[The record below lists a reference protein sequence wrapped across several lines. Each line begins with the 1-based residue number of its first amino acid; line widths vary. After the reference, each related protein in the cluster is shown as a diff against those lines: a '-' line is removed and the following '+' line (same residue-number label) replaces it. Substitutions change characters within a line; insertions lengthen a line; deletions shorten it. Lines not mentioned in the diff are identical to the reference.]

1 MTDSAATPHVLTLAE
16 ASSRTDNNFN
26 LLRLVA
32 AWAVIYGHSHAVA
45 VWGGPDVVARFLQF
59 KFSGAIAVHV
69 FFVISGFLIA
79 ASLERNRLPAFLLSR
94 ALRIFPGLLAC
105 VAAWVFVLGPLL
117 TTVDDY
123 WRHPEVLRYFAANVG
138 LSMDTA
144 YFLPGV
150 FSGMKFENVNSSL
163 WSLPVEARLYLGMA
177 ALGVFALNRRAR
189 FNPLFLTTLLVGFL
203 VLSPRPMQDI
213 ESRVYYCVAFFFTGA
228 FAWLNR
234 DEIPLSWPLLLAI
247 MVLAAALHGT
257 SRFFVGYALLLAYGT
272 LFLAYVPRLPVIR
285 HHDFSYGLY
294 LWGWPS
300 QQLVQMFVPTAGPVA
315 NTIGATL
322 VAGVF
327 AVASWFLVEAPA
339 MRLKSRFRVRAHTA
353 SPDAGSTTMHA
364 DAVRARAED
373 AVVARAEDADA
384 VRVEAARH
392 SDVR

>member
-1 MTDSAATPHVLTLAE
+1 
-16 ASSRTDNNFN
+16 
-26 LLRLVA
+26 LRLVA

-45 VWGGPDVVARFLQF
+45 VWGGPDVVAKFLQF
-59 KFSGAIAVHV
+59 KFAGAIAVHV

-79 ASLERNRLPAFLLSR
+79 ASLERNRLPIFLLSR

-117 TTVDDY
+117 TVADDY
-123 WRHPEVLRYFAANVG
+123 WRNPVTWRYFTANVG
-138 LSMDTA
+138 LSMHTE

-150 FSGMKFENVNSSL
+150 FSGMKFESVNGSL

-177 ALGVFALNRRAR
+177 ALGLFALNRRAR
-189 FNPLFLTTLLVGFL
+189 YNPLFLVAMLVGFL
-203 VLSPRPMQDI
+203 LLSPRPMEDV

-257 SRFFVGYALLLAYGT
+257 PRFFVGYALLLAYGT

-300 QQLVQMFVPTAGPVA
+300 QQLMQMWVPTAGPLA

-322 VAGVF
+322 VAGAF

-339 MRLKSRFRVRAHTA
+339 LRLKSRFHVRAHTA
-353 SPDAGSTTMHA
+353 SPDAGSDAVNA
-364 DAVRARAED
+364 DAVIARTQD
-373 AVVARAEDADA
+373 AAVARAQEASA
-384 VRVEAARH
+384 VQAEAERH
-392 SDVR
+392 SDPA